1 MKTRLK
7 SIRWRFP
14 ITYAVIA
21 LITAVVLGGTLL
33 AVLRAYYMDQE
44 RGYLEKNAVSIAAAI
59 TPLLSQDSQGVDAN
73 QEAQFVANLKDHI
86 TLLALL
92 SQTRVRVLKTDGT
105 TLVDTGVPGGKT
117 AIRVAALQ
125 VSPPDGGQ
133 VSAVPQPSSGGQGS
147 SQSQPVGPG
156 AAGQSGTVVQALPD
170 GTASIM
176 SIQILPNGKTFAQVN
191 SVKEG
196 PSGNLQ
202 FFYRD
207 TQQQDK
213 PVGPDLPVMVS
224 MVSNIPVVGTMYG
237 FELQNGTK
245 TVQLRSNQEYRQ
257 AIQTPAGPGLLGT
270 IVISDGPAYG
280 MDIVMGVARAWV
292 VASLVAILIA
302 ALVGVWLSRRM
313 SAPILALTEATGR
326 MAQGELSVRAEPRS
340 HDELGRLA
348 RSFNHMAGRI
358 EEMVTAL
365 RRFAGDAAHEL
376 HTPLTALHTSLELAR
391 SDPDLSPSARAS
403 LEQAWEET
411 RRLETLSR
419 DLLDLSRLEGGQP
432 PSPPE
437 SVDLGELVR
446 EASEP
451 YASQAE
457 QRGINFVLELPEGAV
472 QVCGQPAQL
481 CRAVSNLLENA
492 LKFTPPGGQVRIA
505 LTNTGDEALF
515 EVSDT
520 GIGIPA
526 EDLPFVFNRFH
537 RGRNVTAYPGSGLG
551 LAIVKT
557 VVEHHDG
564 EIGIESPQDG
574 GTKFVMRLPLM
585 G

>member
-1 MKTRLK
+1 
-7 SIRWRFP
+7 
-14 ITYAVIA
+14 
-21 LITAVVLGGTLL
+21 
-33 AVLRAYYMDQE
+33 
-44 RGYLEKNAVSIAAAI
+44 
-59 TPLLSQDSQGVDAN
+59 
-73 QEAQFVANLKDHI
+73 
-86 TLLALL
+86 
-92 SQTRVRVLKTDGT
+92 
-105 TLVDTGVPGGKT
+105 
-117 AIRVAALQ
+117 
-125 VSPPDGGQ
+125 
-133 VSAVPQPSSGGQGS
+133 
-147 SQSQPVGPG
+147 
-156 AAGQSGTVVQALPD
+156 
-170 GTASIM
+170 
-176 SIQILPNGKTFAQVN
+176 
-191 SVKEG
+191 
-196 PSGNLQ
+196 
-202 FFYRD
+202 
-207 TQQQDK
+207 
-213 PVGPDLPVMVS
+213 
-224 MVSNIPVVGTMYG
+224 
-237 FELQNGTK
+237 FELQNGSK

-257 AIQTPAGPGLLGT
+257 AIQMPTGPGLLGT

-280 MDIVMGVARAWV
+280 MDIVIGVARAWV

-302 ALVGVWLSRRM
+302 ALVGMWLSRRM
-313 SAPILALTEATGR
+313 SAPILALTDATGR
-326 MAQGELSVRAEPRS
+326 MAQGDLSVRAAPRS

-358 EEMVTAL
+358 EDMVTAL

-437 SVDLGELVR
+437 PVVLGDLVR
-446 EASEP
+446 ETSEP

-481 CRAVSNLLENA
+481 CRAVCNLLENA

-505 LTNTGDEALF
+505 LTNTGDEALL
-515 EVSDT
+515 EVSDS

-564 EIGIESPQDG
+564 EIGIESPLEG
-574 GTKFVMRLPLM
+574 GTRFVLRLPLLD
-585 G
+585 